1 MINIYIVMFNIEGK
15 RKLKRFFIHASD
27 IEDAEKFAYK
37 KLKELE
43 NEYGKKI
50 LLRGVKKNNDIKREF

>member
-1 MINIYIVMFNIEGK
+1 MINIYIVMFSIEGK

-27 IEDAEKFAYK
+27 IEDADKFAYK

-43 NEYGKKI
+43 NEY
-50 LLRGVKKNNDIKREF
+50 VKFFCNKGNIGRVEV

>member
-15 RKLKRFFIHASD
+15 KKLKRFFIHASD

-43 NEYGKKI
+43 NEYVDI
-50 LLRGVKKNNDIKREF
+50 LPCI

>member
-50 LLRGVKKNNDIKREF
+50 FTKRNKEK

>member
-15 RKLKRFFIHASD
+15 KKLKRFFIHASN

-43 NEYGKKI
+43 NEYGKKFSLKGI
-50 LLRGVKKNNDIKREF
+50 AEL

>member
-37 KLKELE
+37 KLKELK
-43 NEYGKKI
+43 NKYGKKI
-50 LLRGVKKNNDIKREF
+50 SLKGIAEL

>member
-1 MINIYIVMFNIEGK
+1 MINIYIFMFNIEGK
-15 RKLKRFFIHASD
+15 KKLKRFFIHASD

-43 NEYGKKI
+43 NEYGKKFSLKGI
-50 LLRGVKKNNDIKREF
+50 KVNKNDI

>member
-15 RKLKRFFIHASD
+15 KKLKRFFIHASD

-37 KLKELE
+37 KWFCQWF
-43 NEYGKKI
+43 YQPSSGY
-50 LLRGVKKNNDIKREF
+50 KRNCYR

>member
-50 LLRGVKKNNDIKREF
+50 LLRGVKKNNE

>member
-15 RKLKRFFIHASD
+15 KKLKRFFIHASD

-43 NEYGKKI
+43 NEYVNHLVSQTEWDK
-50 LLRGVKKNNDIKREF
+50 

>member
-15 RKLKRFFIHASD
+15 KKLNRFFIHASD

-43 NEYGKKI
+43 NEYGKK
-50 LLRGVKKNNDIKREF
+50 FH

>member
-15 RKLKRFFIHASD
+15 KIKRFFIHASD

-37 KLKELE
+37 
-43 NEYGKKI
+43 N
-50 LLRGVKKNNDIKREF
+50 

>member
-1 MINIYIVMFNIEGK
+1 MINIYIVMFNIEGN

-50 LLRGVKKNNDIKREF
+50 SLKGIKVNKNDI

>member
-1 MINIYIVMFNIEGK
+1 MINIYMIMFNIKGK
-15 RKLKRFFIHASD
+15 LQRFFIHACN

-50 LLRGVKKNNDIKREF
+50 SLKGIAEL

>member
-43 NEYGKKI
+43 NEYVNHLVSQTEWDK
-50 LLRGVKKNNDIKREF
+50 

>member
-1 MINIYIVMFNIEGK
+1 MINIYMIMFNIKGK
-15 RKLKRFFIHASD
+15 LQRFFIHASD

-43 NEYGKKI
+43 NEYDKKI
-50 LLRGVKKNNDIKREF
+50 SLKGIAEL